1 MITADLRA
9 PPRRWKGRSVRWV
22 RRSCSVAAILY
33 LGLVTPATPASA
45 QEDGLDTDDQVVV
58 TGRLIVPEGETVQ
71 TAVIFNGSAQI
82 DGTVAESLIVFNGR
96 TEITGTVGEDVIVFN
111 GAVVLRSGS
120 RIRGDVVTRQAPQ
133 IEDGATVEGN
143 VEDPQARWDYW
154 DATFVGR
161 FVWWLAFSVST
172 LVLGLV
178 VLLLA
183 PGRDPAAIWA
193 LRDRLGATIGF
204 GLLWFVLLPI
214 VAVVLFVT
222 IVGIPLGLFLFLA
235 LALLYTIGYV
245 VGALAL
251 GRLVLKEPTSRYVAF
266 LAGGWSF
273 GSLRS
278 SPSSADSLGSWRRC
292 SGSGRCGSRH
302 VRLQGRSVRWR
313 QRSRRLH
320 PSRADASSGLA
331 CATDPSREAR
341 LTVRPYTSPSRRSPW
356 LFTFRARRVVACMTR
371 V

>member
-1 MITADLRA
+1 ME
-9 PPRRWKGRSVRWV
+9 GRSVRWV

-33 LGLVTPATPASA
+33 LGLVMRATPASA
-45 QEDGLDTDDQVVV
+45 QEGGLDTDDQVVV

-82 DGTVAESLIVFNGR
+82 DGTVAETLVVLNGR

-111 GAVVLRSGS
+111 GTVVLRSGS
-120 RIRGDVVTRQAPQ
+120 RILGDVVSRQTPQ

-204 GLLWFVLLPI
+204 GLVWFVLLPI

-222 IVGIPLGLFLFLA
+222 IVGIPLGLFLLLA
-235 LALLYTIGYV
+235 LALVYTIAYV

-251 GRLVLKEPTSRYVAF
+251 GRLVVKEPTSRYVAF
-266 LAGGWSF
+266 LAGWVI
-273 GSLRS
+273 LRILALV
-278 SPSSADSLGSWRRC
+278 PFLG
-292 SGSGRCGSRH
+292 
-302 VRLQGRSVRWR
+302 
-313 QRSRRLH
+313 
-320 PSRADASSGLA
+320 GLA
-331 CATDPSREAR
+331 WLVATVLGLGTLWVTARAAKREVGAVAPA
-341 LTVRPYTSPSRRSPW
+341 LSPPPPITS
-356 LFTFRARRVVACMTR
+356 
-371 V
+371 